1 MCYYGDTTAPNPTR
15 IDRDTFSLYSLN
27 FTVTMIYLCIGYFCF
42 ALFTSYPMEFY
53 SKAPYYFA
61 SILAVYLFQNIM
73 LCPTPGNEYASLP
86 YVDIKTEATDIAYVN
101 QIVCSV
107 GLLFWSCPVI
117 WLVNNLLGKRTGNFL
132 SFLLRSVFFFVILW
146 WTLTCLLAVRL
157 MIVDQVVPLT

>member
-1 MCYYGDTTAPNPTR
+1 MYD
-15 IDRDTFSLYSLN
+15 LN
-27 FTVTMIYLCIGYFCF
+27 FSVTVIYSCIGYFLF

-73 LCPTPGNEYASLP
+73 LCPTPGNQYASVP
-86 YVDIKTEATDIAYVN
+86 YVSIKSATDIAHVN
-101 QIVCSV
+101 QVVCAV

-132 SFLLRSVFFFVILW
+132 SFILRSVFFFVILW
-146 WTLTCLLAVRL
+146 WTLTCMLAVRL
-157 MIVDQVVPLT
+157 MLVDQELKG